1 MAKLKERHK
10 DDNKAY
16 QQAVIELYRTY
27 KVSPLGG
34 CLPMLL
40 QIPFFIAFY
49 RVLDYALEL
58 RGAPF
63 ALWITDLSVP
73 DRLFYFSFKLPLL
86 DQPTGIPVLTLLMG
100 FTMIWQQ
107 KMTPSMG
114 DPAHA
119 KIMMLMPLIFIFILL
134 NMPSGLVLYW
144 LVNNILSI
152 FQQKLI
158 NRPAKPAVKPAAKT

>member
-1 MAKLKERHK
+1 MM
-10 DDNKAY
+10 
-16 QQAVIELYRTY
+16 QLYRTY

-63 ALWITDLSVP
+63 CLWITDLSVP
-73 DRLFYFSFKLPLL
+73 DRLFYFAFKLPLL
-86 DQPTGIPVLTLLMG
+86 DAPTGIPVLTLLMG
-100 FTMIWQQ
+100 ATMIWQQ
-107 KMTPSMG
+107 KMAPSMG
-114 DPAHA
+114 DPTQA
-119 KIMMLMPLIFIFILL
+119 KIMMLMPLVFIFILL

-144 LVNNILSI
+144 LVNNVLSI

-158 NRPAKPAVKPAAKT
+158 NRPAKPARAKA